1 MKIKQTVE
9 ENGRFVKPDMKELL
23 VPEIIVCP
31 ECGSLIYPLGDDQC
45 RTYYFPNM
53 TNEHRYY
60 TKHYA
65 RASFTCAV
73 CSCKFSRTANTYTDL
88 NWEKIALDISKVIA
102 ILFVVIIILCSLDI
116 GIHNIIARIIVII
129 LSSLILLVL
138 LKHYWGNS

>member
-1 MKIKQTVE
+1 MKVKQKVE
-9 ENGRFVKPDMKELL
+9 ANGRFVKPDIKELL

-31 ECGSLIYPLGDDQC
+31 ECGSLIYPDGDDKG

-73 CSCKFSRTANTYTDL
+73 CDCEFSRTANTYTEF
-88 NWEKIALDISKVIA
+88 NWEKMALDISKVIS
-102 ILFVVIIILCSLDI
+102 ILLVIIIILCSLDI
-116 GIHNIIARIIVII
+116 GIHNIITRIVVII
-129 LSSLILLVL
+129 LSSIISLVL
-138 LKHYWGNS
+138 LRYYWGK